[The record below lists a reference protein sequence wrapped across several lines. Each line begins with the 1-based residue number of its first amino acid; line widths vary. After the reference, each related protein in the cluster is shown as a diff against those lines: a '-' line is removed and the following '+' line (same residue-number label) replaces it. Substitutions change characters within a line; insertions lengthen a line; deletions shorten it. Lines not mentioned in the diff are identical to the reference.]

1 MSFIKY
7 FLLCC
12 LFVVLGTFSNP
23 ANANDLPQLKIAVSL
38 EMIKGLPQN
47 ARCLERVEEALP
59 NLFIQDMPWKRIVQ
73 SLQSGQSDITPCI
86 FKTHERETFLDLY
99 GPIAMLPIILVRRN
113 GQNIHL
119 GNIKNYHGVFLRGTS
134 LIKDYTNKS
143 MRVSE
148 TSRIP
153 NILELIRNGRAD
165 YSLMP
170 GNFIEDRNTTGLI
183 INVIDEIPLYI
194 GISKKS
200 SQKTMIWKQLSDSVP
215 IASRNIIPTAN
226 R

>member
-1 MSFIKY
+1 MPFAKY

-12 LFVVLGTFSNP
+12 LFTVLGIFSNP
-23 ANANDLPQLKIAVSL
+23 ATTAASPKVKVAVSL

-47 ARCLERVEEALP
+47 AHCLERVQETLP
-59 NLFIQDMPWKRIVQ
+59 NLSIQDMPWKRIIQ

-86 FKTHERETFLDLY
+86 FKTPERETFLDLY

-119 GNIKNYHGVFLRGTS
+119 GNLKDYHGVFLRGTS

-153 NILELIRNGRAD
+153 NILQLIRNGRAD

-170 GNFIEDRNTTGLI
+170 GNFIEDRNTTDLN

-200 SQKTMIWKQLSDSVP
+200 PQKTVIWNQLSDHVP
-215 IASRNIIPTAN
+215 IASRNIPAPN

>member
-1 MSFIKY
+1 
-7 FLLCC
+7 
-12 LFVVLGTFSNP
+12 
-23 ANANDLPQLKIAVSL
+23 
-38 EMIKGLPQN
+38 MIKGLPKD
-47 ARCLERVEEALP
+47 ARCLERVQETLP
-59 NLFIQDMPWKRIVQ
+59 NASILDMPWKRIIQ
-73 SLQSGQSDITPCI
+73 SLQSGKSDITPCI
-86 FKTHERETFLDLY
+86 FKTPERETFLDLY

-113 GQNIHL
+113 AQNIHL

-134 LIKDYTNKS
+134 LIKDYTNKT

-170 GNFIEDRNTTGLI
+170 GNFIEDRNITDLN

-200 SQKTMIWKQLSDSVP
+200 PQKTVIWNQLSDHVP
-215 IASRNIIPTAN
+215 IASRNIPAPN

>member
-1 MSFIKY
+1 MSFAKY

-12 LFVVLGTFSNP
+12 LFTVLGIFSNP
-23 ANANDLPQLKIAVSL
+23 ASATDSPQVKVAVSL

-47 ARCLERVEEALP
+47 ARCLERVQETLP
-59 NLFIQDMPWKRIVQ
+59 NLSIQDMPWKRIIQ
-73 SLQSGQSDITPCI
+73 SLQSGRSDITPCI
-86 FKTHERETFLDLY
+86 FKTPERETFLDLY

-119 GNIKNYHGVFLRGTS
+119 GNIKDFHGVFLRGTS

-170 GNFIEDRNTTGLI
+170 GNFIEDRNTTDLN

-200 SQKTMIWKQLSDSVP
+200 PNKTVIWNQLSDHVP
-215 IASRNIIPTAN
+215 IASRNIPAPN